1 VAVLVLALGMATTI
15 GIVESVIDN
24 IKDVNELAEI
34 YCKRTVLTE
43 KELNEYWNRNP
54 RSRPFVINFLYAF
67 SFMKR

>member
-1 VAVLVLALGMATTI
+1 MALGVATTI

-34 YCKRTVLTE
+34 YRKRTVLTE

-67 SFMKR
+67 